1 MERAGYRGGGRG
13 GHSGRYGGA
22 GGGGRGGHGGAR
34 DGGGR
39 GGRDGGRS
47 GGYDGGGRGGYGRG
61 RDGGRAGGYDGGGP
75 AGGYDGG
82 PAGGYGGGGRAGGYA
97 GGGGRAGGYGGGG
110 YGGTGRGGYPR
121 QHWRPG
127 NQVSGGDPPPGQSV
141 GERGG
146 TRGGGSQSEQ
156 HGGAPPSQS
165 GEMRPRKG
173 EEGRRDQVSETEG
186 GKGPSRPVNVNP
198 SSNRAS
204 GSTSSGDLEPSPNVP
219 KGLASVSA
227 NGISPVLRPDKGGKQ
242 AVRTSRLLVNH
253 FLVKFNPKSIIL
265 HYDVNIKQEVLPKH
279 GGPGKIS
286 KSNLAMIRDKL
297 CADDPSSFP
306 LAMTAYDG
314 EKNIFSAVSL
324 PTGTFKVQFSEA
336 DDARPRSYL
345 FTIKLVNELEL
356 CKLKDYLEGTLRSIP
371 RDILQG
377 MDVVVKEHPTR
388 TMVPVACSFHSVRD
402 HQIHLGHGIIAS
414 RGCQHS
420 LKPTSQGIAL
430 CLNYSVL
437 PFHEPVSVIEFLTN
451 HIDGFDLSN
460 FRTFRGDVE
469 RALERL
475 KVRVTHR
482 VTKQKYVIAGLTR
495 DDTQDITFPL
505 EDPDGKAQ
513 NVRLVE
519 YFRQKYHRDIMHQDI
534 PCLEMESKMK
544 NYVPME
550 FCVLVEGQVFPKE
563 RLMEKET
570 KMLKKFSLA
579 NPKDRQKTIC
589 RMVQDEDGPCGG
601 EIIRNFG
608 VEVSKNM
615 TALAGRVIGP
625 PELKVGGPNGR
636 VIKIPVD
643 KEKCQWN
650 LVGKGVVE
658 GKPVERWAVLDF
670 SSDDK
675 NRLNPY
681 RFIPKLIA
689 QCRNLGIHM
698 EKPLIYEHSSTR
710 KFSNVDVLREQLETV
725 NEQARKS
732 CGGQLQ
738 FLLCVMSRKDPGYK
752 HLKWISETKVGI
764 VTQCCLSG
772 LANEGKD
779 QYIANLVLKIN
790 AKLGGSNT
798 ELSDKLPYFGNENHV
813 MFIGADVNHPGAQNT
828 RSPSIA
834 AVVGTINWPAANRY
848 AARVRPQ
855 YHRKEK
861 ILNFG
866 DMCLELVE
874 CYCRLN
880 KVKPE
885 KIVIF
890 RDGVSEGQFDMV
902 LNEELMDIM
911 KAFKSINYT
920 PTITLIVAQK
930 RHQTRLFPGDEG
942 STGNVSPGTVVD
954 TTIVH
959 PFKYDFYLCSHY
971 GSLGTS
977 KPTHYYVLWD
987 EHGLSSDDL
996 QKLIYNMCFTFARC
1010 TKPVSLVPPVYY
1022 ADLVAYRGS
1031 LYHEAVMEGHPPSS
1045 RTSSSLSAAA
1055 SLEERFFKLHADL
1068 ENIMFFV

>member
-1 MERAGYRGGGRG
+1 
-13 GHSGRYGGA
+13 
-22 GGGGRGGHGGAR
+22 
-34 DGGGR
+34 
-39 GGRDGGRS
+39 
-47 GGYDGGGRGGYGRG
+47 
-61 RDGGRAGGYDGGGP
+61 
-75 AGGYDGG
+75 
-82 PAGGYGGGGRAGGYA
+82 
-97 GGGGRAGGYGGGG
+97 
-110 YGGTGRGGYPR
+110 
-121 QHWRPG
+121 
-127 NQVSGGDPPPGQSV
+127 
-141 GERGG
+141 
-146 TRGGGSQSEQ
+146 
-156 HGGAPPSQS
+156 
-165 GEMRPRKG
+165 
-173 EEGRRDQVSETEG
+173 
-186 GKGPSRPVNVNP
+186 
-198 SSNRAS
+198 
-204 GSTSSGDLEPSPNVP
+204 
-219 KGLASVSA
+219 
-227 NGISPVLRPDKGGKQ
+227 
-242 AVRTSRLLVNH
+242 
-253 FLVKFNPKSIIL
+253 
-265 HYDVNIKQEVLPKH
+265 
-279 GGPGKIS
+279 
-286 KSNLAMIRDKL
+286 
-297 CADDPSSFP
+297 
-306 LAMTAYDG
+306 
-314 EKNIFSAVSL
+314 
-324 PTGTFKVQFSEA
+324 
-336 DDARPRSYL
+336 
-345 FTIKLVNELEL
+345 
-356 CKLKDYLEGTLRSIP
+356 
-371 RDILQG
+371 
-377 MDVVVKEHPTR
+377 
-388 TMVPVACSFHSVRD
+388 
-402 HQIHLGHGIIAS
+402 
-414 RGCQHS
+414 
-420 LKPTSQGIAL
+420 
-430 CLNYSVL
+430 
-437 PFHEPVSVIEFLTN
+437 
-451 HIDGFDLSN
+451 
-460 FRTFRGDVE
+460 
-469 RALERL
+469 
-475 KVRVTHR
+475 
-482 VTKQKYVIAGLTR
+482 
-495 DDTQDITFPL
+495 
-505 EDPDGKAQ
+505 
-513 NVRLVE
+513 
-519 YFRQKYHRDIMHQDI
+519 
-534 PCLEMESKMK
+534 MK

-589 RMVQDEDGPCGG
+589 RMVQDGDGPCGSKRITLKYDKHSGG

-625 PELKVGGPNGR
+625 PELK
-636 VIKIPVD
+636 
-643 KEKCQWN
+643 EW
-650 LVGKGVVE
+650 LKGNQ
-658 GKPVERWAVLDF
+658 
-670 SSDDK
+670 SSDGLFLISAPMMK
-675 NRLNPY
+675 NRLNQC

-698 EKPLIYEHSSTR
+698 EKPLIYQRSSMWM
-710 KFSNVDVLREQLETV
+710 FSNVDVLREQLETI

-738 FLLCVMSRKDPGYK
+738 FLLCVMSGKDPGYK
-752 HLKWISETKVGI
+752 HLKWISETKV
-764 VTQCCLSG
+764 
-772 LANEGKD
+772 
-779 QYIANLVLKIN
+779 
-790 AKLGGSNT
+790 
-798 ELSDKLPYFGNENHV
+798 ELSDRLPYFGNENHV

-874 CYCRLN
+874 CYSRLN